1 MIDAIFIPGKG
12 IDIGAGINETLKTKI
27 FGGVVGIILDGRG
40 RRPFNIPIDQEKRV
54 SKLIDWTKET
64 QEFPSIK
71 VN

>member
-1 MIDAIFIPGKG
+1 M
-12 IDIGAGINETLKTKI
+12 KTKI
-27 FGGVVGIILDGRG
+27 FGGVVGVILDGRG

-54 SKLIDWTKET
+54 SKLIDWTKAT